1 MPRTAKTAPKKDA
14 PQKAP
19 AKRHATQQSVDQAV
33 KSICDIMRRGNCA
46 GVMQYV
52 PELTCVLLQHPLG
65 EFRHRVD
72 REVPRLVLRL
82 AKAKAAETAA
92 QAGVPGGGE
101 IGEVIPHHPV
111 VSIQRHAHLFG
122 RKPQRR
128 RVGLECRRVAAAYHS
143 AEILRNVETFED
155 QARDRTGLVGD
166 DPHPPASGAKCLQ
179 GLDDTG
185 IEDSTVQTVRSVMH
199 ALARQH
205 RIPQVRTL
213 G

>member
-1 MPRTAKTAPKKDA
+1 M
-14 PQKAP
+14 
-19 AKRHATQQSVDQAV
+19 DQAV
-33 KSICDIMRRGNCA
+33 KAICDIMRRGNCA

-122 RKPQRR
+122 ANRSGAGSGLSVGASPPPTTAPKYCAMSRPSRIR
-128 RVGLECRRVAAAYHS
+128 RVTGPGLLVTTPIRQPAA
-143 AEILRNVETFED
+143 RN
-155 QARDRTGLVGD
+155 
-166 DPHPPASGAKCLQ
+166 ASKV
-179 GLDDTG
+179 
-185 IEDSTVQTVRSVMH
+185 STT
-199 ALARQH
+199 
-205 RIPQVRTL
+205 PE
-213 G
+213 